1 MMVAPSGSRSMEKPE
16 ARFCWGRIRDN
27 PSARYIAALLVLL
40 TPRWEGDPGE
50 EEERASCGRRVRAA
64 ACARR
69 TGPYYFDDDAATDYP
84 TPVEHGA
91 YAAAGHDYAPE
102 KHPTTPGA

>member
-1 MMVAPSGSRSMEKPE
+1 MHILSVGGKSCAICACRSFAPLLSGT
-16 ARFCWGRIRDN
+16 G
-27 PSARYIAALLVLL
+27 
-40 TPRWEGDPGE
+40 
-50 EEERASCGRRVRAA
+50 ERASCGRRVRAA